1 MPAQQPALARGSG
14 PLYLQLATLMRRR
27 IETGEW
33 AASAQIP
40 TLDELARTYGIARVT
55 IRQALEILEAEGLLH
70 RRQGRG
76 TFISSRLPDRRWLR
90 LGGDWQAL
98 LAMAEGLSPRLLAV
112 EDSVRQPRI
121 EPEEGT
127 PAPAY
132 KHMRRVHIRPDD
144 SPFCVVD
151 IYLDQRVFRR
161 APRAFETRTVLP
173 VIEELGKIRIGSARQ
188 TLTIG
193 TADIETARHLALP
206 LNAPIA
212 EVRRV
217 VTDADGTVVYLG
229 ELVYRGDVIKLEIDL
244 LGASGARDRNNPKG
258 RKRK

>member
-1 MPAQQPALARGSG
+1 MAILQPVLSRGSG
-14 PLYLQLATLMRRR
+14 PRYLQLATLMRRR

-33 AASAQIP
+33 AAGSQIP
-40 TLDELARTYGIARVT
+40 TLDALAGEFGLARVT
-55 IRQALEILEAEGLLH
+55 IRQALEILELEGLLY

-76 TFISSRLPDRRWLR
+76 TFIAPHLPDRRWLR

-98 LAMAEGLSPRLLAV
+98 LAMAEGLSPQLLML
-112 EDSVRQPRI
+112 EDSARQPQI
-121 EPEEGT
+121 GPEEGT

-132 KHMRRVHIRPDD
+132 KYMRRVHATPNGA
-144 SPFCVVD
+144 PFCLID

-161 APRAFETRTVLP
+161 APRAFKTRTVLP
-173 VIEELGKIRIGSARQ
+173 VLDQLAGLEIGQARQ

-193 TADIETARHLALP
+193 TADVDTARHLALP

-217 VTDADGTVVYLG
+217 VTDAHGAVIYLA

-244 LGASGARDRNNPKG
+244 AGAGFREDNAQRR
-258 RKRK
+258 RKRT

>member
-1 MPAQQPALARGSG
+1 MLPLQPARVRGSG

-33 AASAQIP
+33 AAGAQIP
-40 TLDELARTYGIARVT
+40 TLDELARAFGLARVT
-55 IRQALEILEAEGLLH
+55 VRQALEILESEGLLH

-76 TFISSRLPDRRWLR
+76 TFIAPRLPDRRWLH
-90 LGGDWQAL
+90 LGGNWQAL
-98 LAMAEGLSPRLLAV
+98 LAMAEGLSPRLLAI
-112 EDSVRQPRI
+112 EDSERQPRI
-121 EPEEGT
+121 DLEDGT

-132 KHMRRVHIRPDD
+132 KHMRRVHMRPDD
-144 SPFCVVD
+144 SPFCLID
-151 IYLDQRVFRR
+151 IYLDQRVYRR

-173 VIEELGKIRIGSARQ
+173 LLEELGKVKIGTARQ

-217 VTDADGTVVYLG
+217 VTGTDGVVVYLG
-229 ELVYRGDVIKLEIDL
+229 ELVYRGDVIKLDIDL
-244 LGASGARDRNNPKG
+244 LGENNSKR
-258 RKRK
+258 RKQT